1 VAPPLFAVVSR
12 WRVVL
17 PRLLLDD
24 LGGYGLTVG
33 HALHADVD
41 APLWLSQSPPVQVVV
56 LGSRDGRSR
65 RDLFLN
71 IFFTVL
77 YNDTFVVLADALA
90 SEVVADCSLRG
101 VDGC

>member
-1 VAPPLFAVVSR
+1 MNGKMLVGLQAVFTDNLR
-12 WRVVL
+12 
-17 PRLLLDD
+17 
-24 LGGYGLTVG
+24 GEGLAIS
-33 HALHADVD
+33 HALHADAD
-41 APLWLSQSPPVQVVV
+41 APLRLSQSTSVQVVV